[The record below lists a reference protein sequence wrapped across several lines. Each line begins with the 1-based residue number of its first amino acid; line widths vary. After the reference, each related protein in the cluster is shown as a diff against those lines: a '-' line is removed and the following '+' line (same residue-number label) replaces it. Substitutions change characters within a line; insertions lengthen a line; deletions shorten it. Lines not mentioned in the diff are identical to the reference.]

1 MKNLKNVF
9 SWLTTSA
16 TCRFWI
22 PRIGILVMILG
33 ILLQVKFG
41 LPVALFL
48 IIEAFGFTIF
58 VGTFLIIASQK

>member
-1 MKNLKNVF
+1 MKKLKNVF

-16 TCRFWI
+16 TRRFWI

-41 LPVALFL
+41 FPVALFL
-48 IIEAFGFTIF
+48 IIESFGFTIF
-58 VGTFLIIASQK
+58 VGTFLIIESQK